1 MKYLLDTQ
9 AVIWSLEDDSRLSE
23 LARNAIDHEDNE
35 IAITIVSLWEITIKR
50 GIGKLDFTPTLDDIV
65 TQTKASGFIF
75 LNLTVDHLK
84 TLEGLAYVDNHRDPF
99 DRLIISQAQTEN
111 LIAITSDPQFKNYP
125 ISTLW

>member
-23 LARNAIDHEDNE
+23 QARNAIDHEDNE
-35 IAITIVSLWEITIKR
+35 ITITIVSLWEIAIKR

-65 TQTKASGFIF
+65 TQTEASGFNF
-75 LNLTVDHLK
+75 LNLTVEHLK

-111 LIAITSDPQFKNYP
+111 LIAITSDPQFESYP
-125 ISTLW
+125 INTLW